1 MKQTL
6 FALAIGGLVSL
17 APGFAQ
23 SVISAKAGVIHYV
36 EGDVTVN
43 DQKLVM
49 QVSKFPDLK
58 NKEVLRTEEG
68 RVELL
73 LAPGSFL
80 RLNDKTAVRM
90 DSNSILA
97 TKVSLLEGTALLE
110 VAELPKDGSL
120 EIMMGADT
128 ASVRKAGLY
137 RLEMNSPAV
146 MVYNGE
152 LAVNSNDV
160 LRRVTEGK
168 MMTLTGDRLI
178 ARFDKKQHTD
188 ELVQWADRR
197 SSTMAMAN
205 VQSARA
211 LRGSSF
217 SNTGFGGIGG
227 LGGFNGMGGVGG
239 WYYNSFYN
247 MMTFVPYGNNVYSPF
262 GYNYYSPRTVIAVY
276 NPPIYA
282 APSSGGGYGGGNNVS
297 SYNSD
302 LGYNTT
308 STRSSSG
315 YVGSSGNSAAAAP
328 VSGGE
333 RAGAA
338 AAGGSAGRS
347 SGGGGGAR
355 TP

>member
-6 FALAIGGLVSL
+6 FTLAIGGLVSL

-128 ASVRKAGLY
+128 VSVRKAGLY

-168 MMTLTGDRLI
+168 MMTLTGDHLI

-217 SNTGFGGIGG
+217 SNTGFGGISG

-262 GYNYYSPRTVIAVY
+262 GYNYYSPRTVIVVY
-276 NPPIYA
+276 NPPSYA
-282 APSSGGGYGGGNNVS
+282 NSGFASSSHGGNNVPS
-297 SYNSD
+297 FNSD

-333 RAGAA
+333 RAGAVA
-338 AAGGSAGRS
+338 SGGSAGRA